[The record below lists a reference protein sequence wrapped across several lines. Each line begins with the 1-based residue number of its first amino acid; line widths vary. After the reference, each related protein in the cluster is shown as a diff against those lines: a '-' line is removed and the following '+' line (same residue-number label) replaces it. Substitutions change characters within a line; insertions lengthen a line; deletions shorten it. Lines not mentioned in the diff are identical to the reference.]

1 MKKGTKNMEDAK
13 EKGKIRKRKEI
24 GKNIYKISAWEGKIS
39 ISKTW
44 RGKLVLR
51 LKLRPDQLPKE
62 TLYFSPEDRATMSSA
77 SVSIRLC
84 RLPWQMSIVQ
94 TFQDR
99 GILWDNV
106 QFWEDIFLDAVA
118 QVGEG
123 HISCG

>member
-1 MKKGTKNMEDAK
+1 
-13 EKGKIRKRKEI
+13 
-24 GKNIYKISAWEGKIS
+24 
-39 ISKTW
+39 
-44 RGKLVLR
+44 
-51 LKLRPDQLPKE
+51 
-62 TLYFSPEDRATMSSA
+62 
-77 SVSIRLC
+77 
-84 RLPWQMSIVQ
+84 MSIVQ